1 MLQPNGEIHVRHK
14 TSVPFCYWNLPY
26 LAERNSLTLFKST
39 PFKIEDYPGYNNKR
53 GDGSRSDDP
62 FPLGECST
70 FFFKINYSSQLQN
83 IDYMQMKEE
92 LNLRHRALVHVYGR

>member
-70 FFFKINYSSQLQN
+70 FFFKIDYSSQLQN
-83 IDYMQMKEE
+83 IDYMQMKKE